1 MKLVCLTMG
10 IKGSKLHKIM
20 RHRSSLVPKG
30 YVPISVGVNDETT
43 KRFIVHTTALSHA
56 YFLELLCRSAD
67 EYGFTNTGVLRI
79 PYETRAF
86 EEWMK
91 KDGKH
96 KMGKAKLSMLHLLG
110 FYCSSFIHL
119 HNAVTSNLQSF
130 TLSSSPINADQAAT
144 MAQPKALSTK
154 EADIQMMLSTEVHL
168 GTKNCDFQMER
179 YVFKRRND
187 GIYIINVGKTWEKL
201 QMAARVI
208 VAIENP
214 QDIIVQSARPYG
226 QRAVLKFAQ
235 HTGAH
240 AIAGRHTPG
249 TFTNQLQTSFSEP
262 RLLILTDP
270 RTDHQPIK
278 EAALGNIPT
287 IAFCD
292 TDSPMRYVD
301 IGIPANNKGKHSIGC
316 LFWLLARMVLQMR
329 GAISQGHK
337 WDVMVDL
344 FFYREPE
351 EAKEEED
358 ETAVAEYKDYGA
370 GGAIGLDDWSA
381 QIPDAQWGA
390 DAAQL
395 PIAGAPVAAASWTGA
410 DAPVAA
416 GAADGWEA
424 VEAPVQTAEGGD
436 ATGW

>member
-1 MKLVCLTMG
+1 MASEKILTQ
-10 IKGSKLHKIM
+10 K
-20 RHRSSLVPKG
+20 
-30 YVPISVGVNDETT
+30 
-43 KRFIVHTTALSHA
+43 
-56 YFLELLCRSAD
+56 
-67 EYGFTNTGVLRI
+67 
-79 PYETRAF
+79 
-86 EEWMK
+86 EE
-91 KDGKH
+91 
-96 KMGKAKLSMLHLLG
+96 
-110 FYCSSFIHL
+110 
-119 HNAVTSNLQSF
+119 
-130 TLSSSPINADQAAT
+130 
-144 MAQPKALSTK
+144 
-154 EADIQMMLSTEVHL
+154 DIQMMLGSHVHL

-179 YVFKRRND
+179 YVFKRRSD
-187 GIYIINVGKTWEKL
+187 GINIINLAKTWEKL
-201 QMAARVI
+201 QLAARVI

-235 HTGAH
+235 YTGTH

-292 TDSPMRYVD
+292 TDSPMGFVD

-329 GAISQGHK
+329 GTLRPAQK

-351 EAKEEED
+351 EAKEPED
-358 ETAVAEYKDYGA
+358 EEVAAVADYMPEYA
-370 GGAIGLDDWSA
+370 AVPLGAIPGDQWATDTQWTSEPAAVAPSGDW
-381 QIPDAQWGA
+381 
-390 DAAQL
+390 AAASVAAPAGDVDGWDVAPEPIL
-395 PIAGAPVAAASWTGA
+395 PPPVAAAVIPS
-410 DAPVAA
+410 
-416 GAADGWEA
+416 
-424 VEAPVQTAEGGD
+424 
-436 ATGW
+436 ATGWQ

>member
-1 MKLVCLTMG
+1 MA
-10 IKGSKLHKIM
+10 
-20 RHRSSLVPKG
+20 
-30 YVPISVGVNDETT
+30 
-43 KRFIVHTTALSHA
+43 TA
-56 YFLELLCRSAD
+56 R
-67 EYGFTNTGVLRI
+67 
-79 PYETRAF
+79 
-86 EEWMK
+86 
-91 KDGKH
+91 
-96 KMGKAKLSMLHLLG
+96 
-110 FYCSSFIHL
+110 
-119 HNAVTSNLQSF
+119 
-130 TLSSSPINADQAAT
+130 
-144 MAQPKALSTK
+144 ALSTK
-154 EADIQMMLSTEVHL
+154 EADIQMMLAAEVHL

-187 GIYIINVGKTWEKL
+187 GIYIINLGKTWEKL

-235 HTGAH
+235 YTGAH

-329 GAISQGHK
+329 STIPQGHK

-344 FFYREPE
+344 FFYRDPE
-351 EAKEEED
+351 EAKKQEEE
-358 ETAVAEYKDYGA
+358 EASPAVENFDYGA
-370 GGAIGLDDWSA
+370 AALGGD
-381 QIPDAQWGA
+381 QWGGQLTDVQWPG
-390 DAAQL
+390 DAVQPAI
-395 PIAGAPVAAASWTGA
+395 PAVPAAAGWTPEAAPVAAADGWDTA
-410 DAPVAA
+410 VPPAMPVA
-416 GAADGWEA
+416 AADGWDTA
-424 VEAPVQTAEGGD
+424 VTPAMPAASAEGMGN
-436 ATGW
+436 WE

>member
-1 MKLVCLTMG
+1 M
-10 IKGSKLHKIM
+10 
-20 RHRSSLVPKG
+20 
-30 YVPISVGVNDETT
+30 
-43 KRFIVHTTALSHA
+43 
-56 YFLELLCRSAD
+56 
-67 EYGFTNTGVLRI
+67 
-79 PYETRAF
+79 
-86 EEWMK
+86 
-91 KDGKH
+91 
-96 KMGKAKLSMLHLLG
+96 
-110 FYCSSFIHL
+110 
-119 HNAVTSNLQSF
+119 
-130 TLSSSPINADQAAT
+130 AT
-144 MAQPKALSTK
+144 QEVRTLSTK
-154 EADIQMMLSTEVHL
+154 EADIQMMLAAEVHL

-179 YVFKRRND
+179 YAFKRRND
-187 GIYIINVGKTWEKL
+187 GIYIINLGKTWEKL

-235 HTGAH
+235 YTGAH

-249 TFTNQLQTSFSEP
+249 TFTNQLQTSYSEP

-301 IGIPANNKGKHSIGC
+301 IGIPANNKGKHSIGV

-351 EAKEEED
+351 EAKEQEE
-358 ETAVAEYKDYGA
+358 EVPAIADYADYSAGA
-370 GGAIGLDDWSA
+370 ALGGDWTSS
-381 QIPDAQWGA
+381 QIPEAQWTA
-390 DAAQL
+390 DAT
-395 PIAGAPVAAASWTGA
+395 APVAAVSGWAG
-410 DAPVAA
+410 D
-416 GAADGWEA
+416 GAADGGWDTA
-424 VEAPVQTAEGGD
+424 TAPVTVPLPVPD
-436 ATGW
+436 AAPTGAAGWE

>member
-1 MKLVCLTMG
+1 MA
-10 IKGSKLHKIM
+10 
-20 RHRSSLVPKG
+20 
-30 YVPISVGVNDETT
+30 
-43 KRFIVHTTALSHA
+43 TATNAAAAPPRQLS
-56 YFLELLCRSAD
+56 
-67 EYGFTNTGVLRI
+67 
-79 PYETRAF
+79 
-86 EEWMK
+86 
-91 KDGKH
+91 
-96 KMGKAKLSMLHLLG
+96 
-110 FYCSSFIHL
+110 
-119 HNAVTSNLQSF
+119 Q
-130 TLSSSPINADQAAT
+130 
-144 MAQPKALSTK
+144 K
-154 EADIQMMLSTEVHL
+154 EADIQMMLAADVHL

-179 YVFKRRND
+179 YIFKRRND
-187 GIYIINVGKTWEKL
+187 GIYIINLGKTWEKL
-201 QMAARVI
+201 QLAARVI

-235 HTGAH
+235 YTGAH

-329 GAISQGHK
+329 GTIRPGLK
-337 WDVMVDL
+337 WDVMIPNGLELGFVGLVFLMCKVDL

-351 EAKEEED
+351 EAKQQEEE
-358 ETAVAEYKDYGA
+358 EAPAVDYA
-370 GGAIGLDDWSA
+370 ITDFNAGAI
-381 QIPDAQWGA
+381 
-390 DAAQL
+390 
-395 PIAGAPVAAASWTGA
+395 
-410 DAPVAA
+410 
-416 GAADGWEA
+416 AADGQWPGTIDQSWSDAVPQPIPAVPGVNWGAPAEAPAAAGGDWGEA
-424 VEAPVQTAEGGD
+424 VPPPQQIPVPPSGIDTVQPS
-436 ATGW
+436 GWD

>member
-1 MKLVCLTMG
+1 M
-10 IKGSKLHKIM
+10 
-20 RHRSSLVPKG
+20 
-30 YVPISVGVNDETT
+30 
-43 KRFIVHTTALSHA
+43 
-56 YFLELLCRSAD
+56 
-67 EYGFTNTGVLRI
+67 
-79 PYETRAF
+79 
-86 EEWMK
+86 
-91 KDGKH
+91 
-96 KMGKAKLSMLHLLG
+96 
-110 FYCSSFIHL
+110 
-119 HNAVTSNLQSF
+119 
-130 TLSSSPINADQAAT
+130 AA
-144 MAQPKALSTK
+144 APRALSTK
-154 EADIQMMLSTEVHL
+154 EADIQMMLAAEVHL

-187 GIYIINVGKTWEKL
+187 GIYIINLGKTWEKL

-235 HTGAH
+235 YTGTH

-329 GAISQGHK
+329 NTIPQGHK

-351 EAKEEED
+351 EAKEQEE
-358 ETAVAEYKDYGA
+358 EEVPVAPDYGDYSA
-370 GGAIGLDDWSA
+370 AALGGISSDQWPA
-381 QIPDAQWGA
+381 QIGEGQWTTDVATPSIPAVPAGWTPDQA
-390 DAAQL
+390 
-395 PIAGAPVAAASWTGA
+395 PISGDGWDSAAAPIPGA
-410 DAPVAA
+410 VMDVAPAA
-416 GAADGWEA
+416 PAAPTALAPTGWE
-424 VEAPVQTAEGGD
+424 
-436 ATGW
+436 

>member
-1 MKLVCLTMG
+1 MA
-10 IKGSKLHKIM
+10 
-20 RHRSSLVPKG
+20 
-30 YVPISVGVNDETT
+30 TT
-43 KRFIVHTTALSHA
+43 TRALS
-56 YFLELLCRSAD
+56 
-67 EYGFTNTGVLRI
+67 
-79 PYETRAF
+79 
-86 EEWMK
+86 
-91 KDGKH
+91 
-96 KMGKAKLSMLHLLG
+96 
-110 FYCSSFIHL
+110 
-119 HNAVTSNLQSF
+119 Q
-130 TLSSSPINADQAAT
+130 
-144 MAQPKALSTK
+144 K
-154 EADIQMMLSTEVHL
+154 EADIQMMLAANVHL

-179 YVFKRRND
+179 YVFKRRID
-187 GIYIINVGKTWEKL
+187 GLYIINLGKTWEKL
-201 QMAARVI
+201 QLAARVI

-235 HTGAH
+235 FTGAH

-329 GAISQGHK
+329 GSILPGHK

-351 EAKEEED
+351 EAKEQQED
-358 ETAVAEYKDYGA
+358 EVVAAPDYGA
-370 GGAIGLDDWSA
+370 DYNANAFSA
-381 QIPDAQWGA
+381 LPNDQWAAPITDAQWTT
-390 DAAQL
+390 DIAAAPPL
-395 PIAGAPVAAASWTGA
+395 PPVASVSFPVAA
-410 DAPVAA
+410 PVS
-416 GAADGWEA
+416 ADGWDVA
-424 VEAPVQTAEGGD
+424 VPPPMPATGGD
-436 ATGW
+436 VIPPPQPATGWE

>member
-1 MKLVCLTMG
+1 MATG
-10 IKGSKLHKIM
+10 
-20 RHRSSLVPKG
+20 
-30 YVPISVGVNDETT
+30 N
-43 KRFIVHTTALSHA
+43 TAAPPRQLS
-56 YFLELLCRSAD
+56 
-67 EYGFTNTGVLRI
+67 
-79 PYETRAF
+79 
-86 EEWMK
+86 
-91 KDGKH
+91 
-96 KMGKAKLSMLHLLG
+96 
-110 FYCSSFIHL
+110 
-119 HNAVTSNLQSF
+119 Q
-130 TLSSSPINADQAAT
+130 
-144 MAQPKALSTK
+144 K
-154 EADIQMMLSTEVHL
+154 EADIQMMLAAEVHL

-187 GIYIINVGKTWEKL
+187 GIYIINLGKTWEKL
-201 QMAARVI
+201 QLAARVI

-235 HTGAH
+235 YTGAH

-249 TFTNQLQTSFSEP
+249 TFTNQLQTSFNEP

-292 TDSPMRYVD
+292 TDSPMNHVD

-329 GAISQGHK
+329 GTIRPGHK

-351 EAKEEED
+351 EAKQQEEE
-358 ETAVAEYKDYGA
+358 EAVVGADYGITDYATA
-370 GGAIGLDDWSA
+370 GIAGLSGDQWPSQVSDAPWPTDTPQAIPAVPAVGGWSGEA
-381 QIPDAQWGA
+381 VPLAAEGWDAAIPPPTQIP
-390 DAAQL
+390 
-395 PIAGAPVAAASWTGA
+395 PPVESAP
-410 DAPVAA
+410 APT
-416 GAADGWEA
+416 GWE
-424 VEAPVQTAEGGD
+424 
-436 ATGW
+436 

>member
-1 MKLVCLTMG
+1 MATAT
-10 IKGSKLHKIM
+10 
-20 RHRSSLVPKG
+20 
-30 YVPISVGVNDETT
+30 N
-43 KRFIVHTTALSHA
+43 TTAAPPRQLS
-56 YFLELLCRSAD
+56 
-67 EYGFTNTGVLRI
+67 
-79 PYETRAF
+79 
-86 EEWMK
+86 
-91 KDGKH
+91 
-96 KMGKAKLSMLHLLG
+96 
-110 FYCSSFIHL
+110 
-119 HNAVTSNLQSF
+119 Q
-130 TLSSSPINADQAAT
+130 
-144 MAQPKALSTK
+144 K
-154 EADIQMMLSTEVHL
+154 EADIQMMLAADVHL

-179 YVFKRRND
+179 YIFKRRND
-187 GIYIINVGKTWEKL
+187 GIYIINLGKTWEKL
-201 QMAARVI
+201 QLAARVI

-235 HTGAH
+235 YTGAH

-329 GAISQGHK
+329 GTIRPGLK

-351 EAKEEED
+351 EAKQQEED
-358 ETAVAEYKDYGA
+358 EAPAGDYA
-370 GGAIGLDDWSA
+370 IADFNAGAI
-381 QIPDAQWGA
+381 
-390 DAAQL
+390 
-395 PIAGAPVAAASWTGA
+395 
-410 DAPVAA
+410 
-416 GAADGWEA
+416 AADGQWPAA
-424 VEAPVQTAEGGD
+424 VDQSWSDAVPQPIPAVPAVGWAATD
-436 ATGW
+436 ATGDWGDSVPPPQQQIPAPGVESVQPSGWD